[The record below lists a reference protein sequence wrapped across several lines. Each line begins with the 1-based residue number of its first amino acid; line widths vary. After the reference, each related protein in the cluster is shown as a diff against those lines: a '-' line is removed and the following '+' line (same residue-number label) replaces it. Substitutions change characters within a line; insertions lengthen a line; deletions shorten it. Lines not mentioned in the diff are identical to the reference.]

1 MIDNIKS
8 SYFIKIIFSLIDEKR
23 KLKLIKY
30 NKNMKN
36 KLEVQIQLIINFLVV
51 NMLFLSQM
59 EKKKNLIMKMNQY
72 LKENI

>member
-36 KLEVQIQLIINFLVV
+36 KLEVHLVNYKFLVV

-59 EKKKNLIMKMNQY
+59 EKEKNLIMKMN
-72 LKENI
+72 